1 MRQDALAPTG
11 LKPEGESLGLESLFY
26 PENLLMSTATMGD
39 AVGIAQP
46 ALENSSGSFRRHK
59 QPCLPGIVEE
69 DGANVSP
76 I

>member
-1 MRQDALAPTG
+1 ME
-11 LKPEGESLGLESLFY
+11 LKPESESLGLESLFY

-39 AVGIAQP
+39 AAG
-46 ALENSSGSFRRHK
+46 ESSAGSFRRRK
-59 QPCLPGIVEE
+59 EPCLPGIVEE